1 MASLFLY
8 KVFESLN
15 TKCFGV
21 TLYVARYYY
30 IIVHSYGKRQQE
42 PTFRCYACDNI
53 MPVFNITTISV
64 LLI

>member
-1 MASLFLY
+1 MASLFVY

-42 PTFRCYACDNI
+42 PIFRCYAFVIILCQCLTLQQ
-53 MPVFNITTISV
+53 FRFY
-64 LLI
+64 